1 MLDQQG
7 QRLLQLLVS
16 HLPSTNPDHPERMI
30 GYKQA
35 HDLLG
40 LRQVQ
45 ADWGESLKAQ
55 GLENL
60 AQWTKDEGK
69 PAITGIIV
77 NSTSLSP
84 GAGYYRLFERNNDDW
99 QWWRDQVIASKSHD
113 WGPNLSAP
121 KSAQLSEP
129 PLAPE
134 AVDLHVP
141 AGREDITVSR
151 IIRDTR
157 AARRV
162 KQLHRFECQICG
174 ATLELP
180 GGSRYAEAHHVRP
193 LGRPHDGPDVS
204 ENIMCLCP
212 NHHVEMDYG
221 VLMLDLAQLRQ
232 VEGHSLHPDFI
243 EYHNNEIACDKK
255 G

>member
-7 QRLLQLLVS
+7 QRLLELLVS
-16 HLPSTNPDHPERMI
+16 RLAETDPGRPERMI

-35 HDLLG
+35 HDILG
-40 LRQVQ
+40 LKQVQ

-77 NSTSLSP
+77 NTTSLSP
-84 GAGYYRLFERNNDDW
+84 GAGYYRLFNRKNDDW
-99 QWWRDQVIASKSHD
+99 EWWRSQVIAAKSYD
-113 WGPNLSAP
+113 WGPYLTSSKP
-121 KSAQLSEP
+121 EESEEP
-129 PLAPE
+129 PLSPQ

-141 AGREDITVSR
+141 PDREDITVSR

-174 ATLELP
+174 KYLELP
-180 GGSRYAEAHHVRP
+180 DGSRYAEAHHVRP
-193 LGRPHDGPDVS
+193 LGKPHNGPDVS

-221 VLMLDLAQLRQ
+221 VLTLDLTRLRQ
-232 VEGHSLHPDFI
+232 AEGHRLGSDFI
-243 EYHNNEIACDKK
+243 AYHNNEIAGCR
-255 G
+255 

>member
-1 MLDQQG
+1 MLDEQG
-7 QRLLQLLVS
+7 RRLLQLLVS
-16 HLPSTNPDHPERMI
+16 QLPKTDPDHPERMI

-35 HDLLG
+35 HDILG

-45 ADWGESLKAQ
+45 ADWGESLKSQ

-77 NSTSLSP
+77 NSTTLSP

-99 QWWRDQVIASKSHD
+99 DWWRSQVSAAKSYD
-113 WGPNLSAP
+113 WSRYLSASNLDEP
-121 KSAQLSEP
+121 EP

-141 AGREDITVSR
+141 ADREDITVSR
-151 IIRDTR
+151 IIRDTK

-162 KQLHRFECQICG
+162 KQLHHFECQVCG
-174 ATLELP
+174 KSLELP

-193 LGRPHDGPDVS
+193 LGRPHNGPDVS

-221 VLMLDLAQLRQ
+221 ALVVDLTQLRQ
-232 VEGHSLHPDFI
+232 ADGHRLSSEFI
-243 EYHNNEIACDKK
+243 EYHNTKIVSNENR
-255 G
+255 